1 MPNFKKSLL
10 TVGIAGCLFG
20 SALIATG
27 VATGGVNHLLQAN
40 QTKFSKKTEEFS
52 NISALDIHMNTRDL
66 SIDESKDNKVHLTYY
81 QGEEASEHITVSNNQ
96 GTLSIQQPRQLFS
109 FGWISSFRS
118 LANLFNNEQQRSTV
132 SLSLPKGT
140 SLTNFKGHSSLGNVT
155 LSGLNVKEL
164 DLSLSAGSLTF
175 SNSTITTGNLSN
187 SLGNITLSGLNAQKL
202 DLDLSSGSLAINNS
216 TINKGKLKNSLGDIM
231 LNQSKLADS
240 TIDLSSGLLDSHQL
254 TLSGDITIDNSL
266 GDVKLNLVKESLDT
280 LSFDLE
286 TSLGTVK
293 VPSNFQSITGESDE
307 VGSKLKRTLDNSKGK
322 VFVRDSAGSIELSAA
337 E

>member
-1 MPNFKKSLL
+1 
-10 TVGIAGCLFG
+10 
-20 SALIATG
+20 
-27 VATGGVNHLLQAN
+27 
-40 QTKFSKKTEEFS
+40 
-52 NISALDIHMNTRDL
+52 
-66 SIDESKDNKVHLTYY
+66 
-81 QGEEASEHITVSNNQ
+81 
-96 GTLSIQQPRQLFS
+96 
-109 FGWISSFRS
+109 
-118 LANLFNNEQQRSTV
+118 
-132 SLSLPKGT
+132 
-140 SLTNFKGHSSLGNVT
+140 
-155 LSGLNVKEL
+155 
-164 DLSLSAGSLTF
+164 
-175 SNSTITTGNLSN
+175 
-187 SLGNITLSGLNAQKL
+187 
-202 DLDLSSGSLAINNS
+202 
-216 TINKGKLKNSLGDIM
+216 M